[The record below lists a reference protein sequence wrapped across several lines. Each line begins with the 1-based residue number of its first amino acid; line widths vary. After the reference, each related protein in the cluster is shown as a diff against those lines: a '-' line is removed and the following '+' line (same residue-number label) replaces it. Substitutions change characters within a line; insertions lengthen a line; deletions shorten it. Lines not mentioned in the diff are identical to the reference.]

1 MKEIWFSAASL
12 RIPQIVPSLHLF
24 HASVK
29 TEKLSTPMPN
39 LITADSPHIGPAWR
53 SVENI
58 TPLVFILDMS
68 LSLSNGN
75 NWSYKLRTAP
85 IDCISQSLTLSKG
98 NNWSFRLSTE
108 PRACISQKTS
118 QAAIRKEQG
127 KRLHEE
133 KAIEFDKPDNGLK
146 NDFEKLKN
154 TKCHPLINAL
164 KASADENAASFHFPG
179 HNRGQAAP
187 SSLTSLIGRRP
198 FMHDLPELPELD
210 NLFSPEGPILEA
222 QKQAADLFGASE
234 TWFLVGGSTCGIQ
247 AAIMAACS
255 PGDTLVLPRNCHI
268 SAISAM
274 VLSGVTPKYILP
286 EYDPLWDIAGG
297 ITLSQ
302 VDEAIDEL
310 QKENRKPAA
319 VLIVSPS
326 YHGICS
332 DIAAISKLCHDKK
345 IPVIVDEAHGAHFG
359 FHPCLPTS
367 ALAQGADIV
376 IQSTHKVLSSLTQS
390 SMLHLSSKLVD
401 REKICRSLQ
410 MLQSSSPSYLL
421 LASLDAAT
429 AQLSDNPE
437 TIFDKAIELALE
449 AKSMISKIPKI
460 SLFDITNFPK
470 FRDMDPFRVTVG
482 VQDLGLSGFEADD
495 ILFKD
500 FKVISELVGT
510 RSITLTFNL
519 GTKREHV
526 SRLISGLEHLSATF
540 GGLAR
545 KASDDTN
552 IVFFNDINMVL
563 SPRDAFFARKRK
575 VGLDECLG
583 KICGELICP
592 YPPGIPVLVPG
603 EAITE
608 SALGYLLCVKRMGA
622 VITGAVDP
630 SLSSLVV
637 CEVSENFTA

>member
-1 MKEIWFSAASL
+1 
-12 RIPQIVPSLHLF
+12 
-24 HASVK
+24 
-29 TEKLSTPMPN
+29 
-39 LITADSPHIGPAWR
+39 
-53 SVENI
+53 
-58 TPLVFILDMS
+58 MS
-68 LSLSNGN
+68 LSLSSGN
-75 NWSYKLRTAP
+75 NWSYKLSTAP
-85 IDCISQSLTLSKG
+85 IDCISH
-98 NNWSFRLSTE
+98 
-108 PRACISQKTS
+108 KTS
-118 QAAIRKEQG
+118 QAAISKEKG
-127 KRLHEE
+127 KGLHEK
-133 KAIEFDKPDNGLK
+133 KAIEFDTPDNDLK
-146 NDFEKLKN
+146 NDFEKRRN
-154 TKCHPLINAL
+154 TKYHPLINAL
-164 KASADENAASFHFPG
+164 KASANENAASFHFPG

-187 SSLTSLIGRRP
+187 SSLTNLIGQSP

-255 PGDTLVLPRNCHI
+255 PGETLVLPRNCHI

-274 VLSGVTPKYILP
+274 VLSGVIPKYILP
-286 EYDPLWDIAGG
+286 EYDSILAMYE
-297 ITLSQ
+297 
-302 VDEAIDEL
+302 VEEAIYDL

-345 IPVIVDEAHGAHFG
+345 IPLIVDEAHGAHFG
-359 FHPCLPTS
+359 FHTCLPTS

-390 SMLHLSSKLVD
+390 SMLHLSGKLVD

-429 AQLSDNPE
+429 AQLSGDNRE
-437 TIFDKAIELALE
+437 TIFGRAIELALE
-449 AKSMISKIPKI
+449 AKTMISKIPKI
-460 SLFDITNFPK
+460 SLFK
-470 FRDMDPFRVTVG
+470 CRHMDPLRVTVG

-500 FKVISELVGT
+500 FKVIPELVGT
-510 RSITLTFNL
+510 RSITLAFNL

-540 GGLAR
+540 GGLAG

-552 IVFFNDINMVL
+552 IAVFNDINMVL
-563 SPRDAFFARKRK
+563 SPRDAFFVRKRK

-603 EAITE
+603 EVITE
-608 SALGYLLCVKRMGA
+608 SALGYLLSVKRMGA

-630 SLSSLVV
+630 SLLSLVV
-637 CEVSENFTA
+637 CEVSENFTAVRQRVIT